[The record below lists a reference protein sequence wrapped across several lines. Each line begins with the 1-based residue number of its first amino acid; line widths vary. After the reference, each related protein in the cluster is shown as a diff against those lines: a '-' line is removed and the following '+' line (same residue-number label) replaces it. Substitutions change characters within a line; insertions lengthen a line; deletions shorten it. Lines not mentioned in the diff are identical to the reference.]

1 MEHLQPGSFIYTQ
14 HNRNDLSSERNKIST
29 YSFILR
35 KVLIT
40 FVTTK
45 SCSVVNLEAER
56 NRPVDI
62 EDILNA
68 FQIEKLMCYFW
79 KKN

>member
-1 MEHLQPGSFIYTQ
+1 M
-14 HNRNDLSSERNKIST
+14 
-29 YSFILR
+29 R

-56 NRPVDI
+56 KIDI

-68 FQIEKLMCYFW
+68 FQRAIFEKKIRVNKAEW
-79 KKN
+79 